1 MARDYEDIH
10 GIDDLNDDELT
21 GLVREHL
28 SAHNGIDVD
37 DIAVRTTDGVVHLEG
52 RVGTE
57 AELRIA
63 EHVLTDVVG
72 IVEFENE
79 LVVDP
84 LRRADS
90 PEAIDD
96 HLADE
101 DAREGLLLGDRPI
114 PVSDEVHLARGDED
128 LDERLF
134 GTTDVQNSI
143 AHGTAYIPPTSPTPE
158 GLGGTD
164 AGPGAMGADH

>member
-10 GIDDLNDDELT
+10 NIDDLNDDELT

-37 DIAVRTTDGVVHLEG
+37 DIAVRTSDGVVHIEG

-84 LRRADS
+84 IRRADS

-101 DAREGLLLGDRPI
+101 DASEGLLLGDRPVS
-114 PVSDEVHLARGDED
+114 VSDEVHLARGDEH
-128 LDERLF
+128 LDERLY

-143 AHGTAYIPPTSPTPE
+143 AHGTSYVPPTSPTPE

-164 AGPGAMGADH
+164 TGPGAMGEDH